1 MAFTPAV
8 SVGTYD
14 MGNPL
19 DVVLDNTGPNNQ
31 ALYEG
36 SAYPGTLNSAG
47 VAKWRIRKFLFDSN
61 NKVYGW
67 RWADSSTEFIKDWTL
82 RSSYYYA
89 PL

>member
-19 DVVLDNTGPNNQ
+19 DVVLDNSGPGNQ

-36 SAYPGTLNSAG
+36 SAYPGTSNGAG

-61 NKVYGW
+61 SQVYGW
-67 RWADSSTEFIKDWTL
+67 RWADATTEFTKDWTQ
-82 RSSYYYA
+82 RASYSYA
-89 PL
+89 SL